1 MNLVMRGGNYYVN
14 GEWVILPKLWAWV
27 YKAEEEQF
35 AHPIPTNPNET
46 PRRSASSSSSLW
58 RRLRH
63 NDLDF
68 FLQHK
73 RKVPAK
79 SYPKQTNVLK

>member
-58 RRLRH
+58 RHLRH

-68 FLQHK
+68 FFCNTKEKSLQN
-73 RKVPAK
+73 PTQN
-79 SYPKQTNVLK
+79 KQTF